1 MFSYFDLL
9 VQLADLLKVILGILF
24 AAIDG
29 FNSDVI
35 RLQSQKSEVLRILI
49 YTKAREM
56 FRQITYKLWTTK
68 TCDLDKLLVCYNIS
82 FYWLLQQDGFQ
93 FIFYAVFIGW
103 Q

>member
-35 RLQSQKSEVLRILI
+35 RLQSQESEVLRILI

-56 FRQITYKLWTTK
+56 FRQIT
-68 TCDLDKLLVCYNIS
+68 
-82 FYWLLQQDGFQ
+82 
-93 FIFYAVFIGW
+93 
-103 Q
+103 

>member
-35 RLQSQKSEVLRILI
+35 RLQSQKSDVLPILI
-49 YTKAREM
+49 YTRLKINRKLIFVEVSTTEACFISN
-56 FRQITYKLWTTK
+56 FRVFTVRDTK
-68 TCDLDKLLVCYNIS
+68 KECC
-82 FYWLLQQDGFQ
+82 
-93 FIFYAVFIGW
+93 FIEKGHSS
-103 Q
+103 

>member
-35 RLQSQKSEVLRILI
+35 RLQSQKREVLRILI

-56 FRQITYKLWTTK
+56 FRQIT
-68 TCDLDKLLVCYNIS
+68 
-82 FYWLLQQDGFQ
+82 
-93 FIFYAVFIGW
+93 
-103 Q
+103 

>member
-9 VQLADLLKVILGILF
+9 VQLADLLKVILGTLL

-56 FRQITYKLWTTK
+56 FRQIT
-68 TCDLDKLLVCYNIS
+68 
-82 FYWLLQQDGFQ
+82 
-93 FIFYAVFIGW
+93 
-103 Q
+103 

>member
-9 VQLADLLKVILGILF
+9 VQLADLVKVILGILF

-49 YTKAREM
+49 YTRFKMNRKQIFVEVTSTKACLVRD
-56 FRQITYKLWTTK
+56 TK
-68 TCDLDKLLVCYNIS
+68 KECC
-82 FYWLLQQDGFQ
+82 
-93 FIFYAVFIGW
+93 FIEKGHSS
-103 Q
+103 

>member
-56 FRQITYKLWTTK
+56 FRQIT
-68 TCDLDKLLVCYNIS
+68 
-82 FYWLLQQDGFQ
+82 
-93 FIFYAVFIGW
+93 
-103 Q
+103 

>member
-49 YTKAREM
+49 YRKAREM
-56 FRQITYKLWTTK
+56 FREIT
-68 TCDLDKLLVCYNIS
+68 
-82 FYWLLQQDGFQ
+82 
-93 FIFYAVFIGW
+93 
-103 Q
+103 